1 MGACYAF
8 ILIVVLV
15 GPERMNHDVILRDRH
30 KSHHSGTDEEKK
42 METENTPT
50 VVFDTQNRGE

>member
-8 ILIVVLV
+8 LFIVVLV

-30 KSHHSGTDEEKK
+30 KSYNSHTDEENKPDQ
-42 METENTPT
+42 TST
-50 VVFDTQNRGE
+50 VLFGTQNRGE